1 MFDFKITPDGLEPFE
16 VTAGS
21 RDVLKWERTTKGASF
36 KGIAEDLKMTDM
48 YKVAWIAAK
57 RQGLYEGTLAEFED
71 DCEIDFEETDE
82 PDPTR
87 PAP

>member
-1 MFDFKITPDGLEPFE
+1 MFDFKIQPDGGDEFT

-21 RDVLKWERTTKGASF
+21 RDVLVWEKTTKGASF
-36 KGIAEDLKMTDM
+36 GSIADGLKLADL
-48 YKVAWIAAK
+48 YKIAHIAAK
-57 RQGLYEGTLAEFED
+57 RHGLFNGTLAEFEAS
-71 DCEIDFEETDE
+71 CELDMVAQEE